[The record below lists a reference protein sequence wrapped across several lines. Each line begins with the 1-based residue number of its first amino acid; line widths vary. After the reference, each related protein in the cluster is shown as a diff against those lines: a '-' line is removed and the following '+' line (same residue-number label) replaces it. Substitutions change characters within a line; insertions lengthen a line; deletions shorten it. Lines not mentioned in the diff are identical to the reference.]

1 VDLKGGI
8 VMETTNKRNS
18 YFLTG
23 LLFGGVLG
31 GVGALLLAPK
41 SGKELRG
48 DIQETGKK
56 AIHET
61 EAFFGKANHRVSEAR
76 QRARGILG
84 CIKEKKGNQ
93 PSYMMESGEDVVGE
107 A

>member
-1 VDLKGGI
+1 
-8 VMETTNKRNS
+8 METTNNRN
-18 YFLTG
+18 YNFLTG

-31 GVGALLLAPK
+31 GVAALLLAPK
-41 SGKELRG
+41 SGKELRT
-48 DIQETGKK
+48 DIQDTGKK

-61 EAFFGKANHRVSEAR
+61 EAFFDKAGHRVSEAR
-76 QRARGILG
+76 QRARGLWG

-93 PSYMMESGEDVVGE
+93 PSYAMESGEDVVGE

>member
-1 VDLKGGI
+1 
-8 VMETTNKRNS
+8 METTNNRNHN
-18 YFLTG
+18 FLTG

-31 GVGALLLAPK
+31 GVAALLLAPK

-76 QRARGILG
+76 QRARGLWGRIN
-84 CIKEKKGNQ
+84 EKKGNQ
-93 PSYMMESGEDVVGE
+93 PSYTMESGEDMVGE

>member
-1 VDLKGGI
+1 
-8 VMETTNKRNS
+8 METTNKRN
-18 YFLTG
+18 YNFLTG

-31 GVGALLLAPK
+31 GVGALFLAPK

-56 AIHET
+56 AINET
-61 EAFFGKANHRVSEAR
+61 EAFFGKAGHRVSEAR
-76 QRARGILG
+76 QRARDLWGRIR
-84 CIKEKKGNQ
+84 EKRGNQ
-93 PSYMMESGEDVVGE
+93 PSYTMEAGEDVVGE